1 MMKLSTKT
9 LFTSIKNSPKRK
21 FKEIKQQKSSNI
33 EGLKNSSKSNNLYFD
48 RNESNN
54 LFITKTIVNEN
65 PFRKPRITIRR
76 IKSKKLR
83 KIMSYNIKEKK
94 IVKED
99 ALIEDSYFNN
109 ISITTES
116 EFNEYGPKNGNIDI
130 NHINNVE
137 QNDLFRKSNIKT
149 KYIIYNKKYYI
160 IGLSPKNKIIDN
172 SNKRNGYS
180 SNKSKNKIKKNLF
193 GNNNEKKQNKD
204 NYDFKIDKSN
214 KNTNKIK
221 TNIIHNNLLL
231 KKEKNEIESNF
242 IFETFSNNSYD
253 SSFLSS
259 NPFS

>member
-65 PFRKPRITIRR
+65 PFKKPRITIRR
-76 IKSKKLR
+76 IKSKKLP
-83 KIMSYNIKEKK
+83 KTMSYNIKEKK

-149 KYIIYNKKYYI
+149 KYIIYNKKYNI
-160 IGLSPKNKIIDN
+160 IGLSPKNQIIDN

-180 SNKSKNKIKKNLF
+180 SNKSKNKINTIPVQKYNENNIVFKQKFSLVDMNEIKKNLF
-193 GNNNEKKQNKD
+193 GNINEKQ
-204 NYDFKIDKSN
+204 
-214 KNTNKIK
+214 
-221 TNIIHNNLLL
+221 
-231 KKEKNEIESNF
+231 
-242 IFETFSNNSYD
+242 
-253 SSFLSS
+253 
-259 NPFS
+259 

>member
-1 MMKLSTKT
+1 
-9 LFTSIKNSPKRK
+9 
-21 FKEIKQQKSSNI
+21 
-33 EGLKNSSKSNNLYFD
+33 
-48 RNESNN
+48 
-54 LFITKTIVNEN
+54 
-65 PFRKPRITIRR
+65 
-76 IKSKKLR
+76 
-83 KIMSYNIKEKK
+83 MSYNIKEREKK

-109 ISITTES
+109 ILLTTES
-116 EFNEYGPKNGNIDI
+116 EFNEYEPKDENIDI

-149 KYIIYNKKYYI
+149 KYIIYNKKYNF

-172 SNKRNGYS
+172 SNKKNGYS
-180 SNKSKNKIKKNLF
+180 SNKIKNKINTIPIQKYNENNIVFKQKFSLVDMNKIKKNLF

-221 TNIIHNNLLL
+221 TNTIHNNLLL
-231 KKEKNEIESNF
+231 KKEKIKKNLIIGDHDKIMNEKEKNEMESNF